1 MSVAPVF
8 IRSLTLVWRSVASVA
23 DLTPLESFYLRIGTG
38 PNPKFRE
45 SSEWEATMSRDKS
58 AGNDKQSGRKKVDWK
73 GLEVVNPD
81 AAGIDVGG
89 SEHWVSINPER
100 DPEPV
105 RRFGCFTADLRE
117 MARWLVEKGVR
128 SVAMQS
134 TGVYWMPVL
143 EVLEQHGLQ
152 VRLVNAQHTKN
163 VPGRKSDVQEC
174 QWLRKLHAF
183 GLLNN
188 SFQPT
193 DEIRIVRTLWRQRG
207 NLVAEAS
214 STIQRMQKA
223 LTEMNVQLSNVLSDL
238 SGVSGMKIIGAIL
251 DGERDPWALAALVE
265 PGVKATR
272 DDIVKSLEGNWR
284 EELLFVLR
292 QEVELY
298 HVYQKK
304 IAECD
309 RRLHKHLKSFEPRVD
324 LKAQPLGPKPQG
336 KKGSRNAPQ
345 FDLRSELYRITGIDW
360 AQINGIDVLTAQTV
374 MAEAGAD
381 LSAFPSE
388 RHFSSW
394 LGLCPTNEQSGGKI
408 LNRRTRKVV
417 NRASVAFRMAAS
429 TLLRSQSYL
438 GAQYRRLRTRL
449 GAPKAITA
457 MARKLACLFYRLI
470 KHGQQYVDKGTE
482 YYDARYREQQIRSL
496 AKRAQKLGLQLVRPE
511 TV

>member
-1 MSVAPVF
+1 
-8 IRSLTLVWRSVASVA
+8 
-23 DLTPLESFYLRIGTG
+23 
-38 PNPKFRE
+38 
-45 SSEWEATMSRDKS
+45 
-58 AGNDKQSGRKKVDWK
+58 VDWK
-73 GLEVVNPD
+73 ALEIVHPD

-89 SEHWVSINPER
+89 SEHWVAVSPDR

-105 RRFGCFTADLRE
+105 RRFGCFTADLHE
-117 MARWLVEKGVR
+117 MGQWLVQKGVR

-134 TGVYWMPVL
+134 TGVYWMPVF
-143 EVLEQHGLQ
+143 EVLEQHGLE
-152 VRLVNAQHTKN
+152 VYLVNAQHTKN

-174 QWLRKLHAF
+174 QWLLKLHAF

-193 DEIRIVRTLWRQRG
+193 DEIRVARTLWRQRG
-207 NLVAEAS
+207 NLVTEAS
-214 STIQRMQKA
+214 SVIQRMQKV

-251 DGERDPWALAALVE
+251 EGERNPWKLASLVQ
-265 PGVKATR
+265 PGVKATPE
-272 DDIVKSLEGNWR
+272 DIAKSLEGNWR

-292 QEVELY
+292 QQVELY
-298 HVYQKK
+298 RIYQEK
-304 IAECD
+304 INDCD
-309 RRLHKHLKSFEPRVD
+309 LQLRKHLESLGSKRD
-324 LKAQPLGPKPQG
+324 LKTQPIGPKPKG

-345 FDLRSELYRITGIDW
+345 FDLRTELYRITGIDW
-360 AQINGIDVLTAQTV
+360 TQINGIDVLTAQTV
-374 MAEAGAD
+374 MAEAGVD

-388 RHFSSW
+388 KQFASW

-417 NRASVAFRMAAS
+417 NRATVAFRNAAS
-429 TLLRSQSYL
+429 TLIRSQSYL

-457 MARKLACLFYRLI
+457 MARKLACLFFRLI

-482 YYDARYREQQIRSL
+482 YYEARYREQQIRSL
-496 AKRAQKLGLQLVRPE
+496 AKRAQKLGLQLVNPK
-511 TV
+511 TA